1 MNSFNILYGDFGT
14 LPNIFKY
21 SNVNIPIYLDKLNE
35 IMNNFVDYY
44 SNSWRSLTHYCKLL
58 IKFREYFIAFLFC
71 NLSLYSKILAI
82 FFLPRNKIFSSII
95 KSRLEESPTSG
106 HDSVVS
112 EESINRVF
120 VFCVLISYKTKHSL
134 ALALKSSHGQMVD
147 IY

>member
-58 IKFREYFIAFLFC
+58 IFREYWIAFLFFFVIWVYIAKY
-71 NLSLYSKILAI
+71 LP
-82 FFLPRNKIFSSII
+82 FFLPRNKFFSSII
-95 KSRLEESPTSG
+95 KRRLEESPTSG

-120 VFCVLISYKTKHSL
+120 VFCVLISYKTKYKGWH
-134 ALALKSSHGQMVD
+134 
-147 IY
+147 